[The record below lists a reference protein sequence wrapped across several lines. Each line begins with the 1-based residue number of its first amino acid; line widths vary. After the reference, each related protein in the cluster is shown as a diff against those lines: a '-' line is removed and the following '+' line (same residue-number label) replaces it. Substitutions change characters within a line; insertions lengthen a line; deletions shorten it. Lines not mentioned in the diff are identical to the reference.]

1 MGKKVVVKILR
12 AGVYAMFKLARKIE
26 EVAAN
31 THVARGPTVAP
42 AVDAMVSL
50 ATVKI
55 DAAWDLG
62 RMVAEAAQ
70 DALPV

>member
-1 MGKKVVVKILR
+1 MGKKVVVKILMAR
-12 AGVYAMFKLARKIE
+12 VYPMFKLARKIE
-26 EVAAN
+26 EAAAN
-31 THVARGPTVAP
+31 TNVAWGPTVAP

-62 RMVAEAAQ
+62 HMVAEAAQ